1 MGIFDRFRA
10 AKPVRKTSALESMLS
25 RDGKALEK
33 EARTPVYS
41 GVSTD
46 MAYRQSILPPVD
58 QHYLEQLADRYSHLR
73 TVITRIASQSV
84 AKGWEYHAVG
94 DAGDKEER
102 KMLEKLL
109 RDPTGGNADIT
120 ATEFFK
126 AMIRQVEVFDDCWV
140 SIVYDRIQGTDGKIV
155 KELWVEDAKQM
166 RFHVDEYGKF
176 KNDEYF
182 DIITRQPLEKGA
194 LGEGGFEAEP
204 MAYYYDMGQ
213 DEDKIPFARDEIIH
227 FNKYSAN
234 ARLYGQSPII
244 GLSKK
249 IETALA
255 IENFQNK
262 IYKLER
268 PPKGFLDIPGHD
280 EESLNRLGEYIAEE
294 TRRNPN
300 FVPIISSRGEGTGS
314 GQAKFVPVMPNMDEL
329 MMLPYMDRINNDIN
343 ASYGVMPLVVGQ
355 MQGVGGLNSEG
366 EQITIFDRTIR
377 ETQQCLEM
385 GFIKPLMKL
394 MEVDTWKIRF
404 NDINER
410 DETKYL
416 NNMNLK
422 AQILTQ
428 MQNVGVEMDL
438 DDEGNLVLPQQPE
451 VVRQDFR
458 NSTQES
464 LEAEELKEPQDTW
477 NQQLESYE
485 ESLYKNLSN
494 LKK

>member
-1 MGIFDRFRA
+1 MAWYDRMLGR
-10 AKPVRKTSALESMLS
+10 KPVRKRSALEKLI
-25 RDGKALEK
+25 EK
-33 EARTPVYS
+33 NTASVLKDARTP
-41 GVSTD
+41 
-46 MAYRQSILPPVD
+46 AYGTAGSNRAFKADILPPVD
-58 QHYLEQLADRYSHLR
+58 QNYLEQLADRYSHLR

-84 AKGWEYHAVG
+84 AKGWEYHAIG

-102 KMLEKLL
+102 KMLELLL
-109 RDPTGGNADIT
+109 RDPSGGNADIT
-120 ATEFFK
+120 ASEFFK

-140 SIVYDRIQGTDGKIV
+140 SIVYDRIQGSEDKLV

-166 RFHVDEYGKF
+166 RFAVDDYGKF
-176 KNDEYF
+176 KNEEYF
-182 DIITRQPLEKGA
+182 DVITRKPLEKGA

-204 MAYYYDMGQ
+204 MAYFYDMGQ

-314 GQAKFVPVMPNMDEL
+314 GQAMFVPVMPNMDEL
-329 MMLPYMDRINNDIN
+329 MALPYMERINNDIN
-343 ASYGVMPLVVGQ
+343 AAYGVMPIVTGSVA
-355 MQGVGGLNSEG
+355 GVGGLNAEG
-366 EQITIFDRTIR
+366 EQISLFDRTVL

-385 GFIKPLMKL
+385 GFLRPLMKL
-394 MEVDTWKIRF
+394 MGIKTWKVKF
-404 NDINER
+404 ADINVKNEA
-410 DETKYL
+410 THLANMLQKANIITVL
-416 NNMNLK
+416 NKLGIKATLDKDGNLK
-422 AQILTQ
+422 LPDEPQVT
-428 MQNVGVEMDL
+428 VT
-438 DDEGNLVLPQQPE
+438 DDKPE
-451 VVRQDFR
+451 VG
-458 NSTQES
+458 
-464 LEAEELKEPQDTW
+464 ALKP
-477 NQQLESYE
+477 
-485 ESLYKNLSN
+485 
-494 LKK
+494 

>member
-1 MGIFDRFRA
+1 MGIFDRFRS
-10 AKPVRKTSALESMLS
+10 KPVRKATGIDAFLQDATMEISK
-25 RDGKALEK
+25 D
-33 EARTPVYS
+33 ARTPVYS

-46 MAYRQSILPPVD
+46 TAYRQSILPQVD
-58 QHYLEQLADRYSHLR
+58 QFYLEQLADRYSHLR

-84 AKGWEYHAVG
+84 AKGWEYHAIGKG
-94 DAGDKEER
+94 DPEQRRMVER
-102 KMLEKLL
+102 LL
-109 RDPTGGNADIT
+109 RNPTNGSSDMTGS
-120 ATEFFK
+120 ELFK
-126 AMIRQVEVFDDCWV
+126 AMIRQLEVFDDCWV
-140 SIVYDRIQGTDGKIV
+140 SIVYDRVADGEGKVTNKVV
-155 KELWVEDAKQM
+155 KELWVEDAKHM
-166 RFHVDEYGKF
+166 RFHVDEYGRFIEEEKF
-176 KNDEYF
+176 DPV
-182 DIITRQPLEKGA
+182 TREFMQGDVNPKTGVELE
-194 LGEGGFEAEP
+194 F
-204 MAYYYDMGQ
+204 MAYYYEYDDG
-213 DEDKIPFARDEIIH
+213 KIPFARDEIIH

-255 IENFQNK
+255 IESFQNK
-262 IYKLER
+262 IYRLER
-268 PPKGFLDIPGHD
+268 PPKGFLDVPGHD

-300 FVPIISSRGEGTGS
+300 FIPILSSRDASTT
-314 GQAKFVPVMPNMDEL
+314 AKFVPVMPNMDEL

-377 ETQQCLEM
+377 ETQMCVEM
-385 GFIKPLMKL
+385 GFFKRLLKIMGI
-394 MEVDTWKIRF
+394 DSWKIKF
-404 NDINER
+404 KDINER

-422 AQILTQ
+422 AQIITQ

-438 DDEGNLVLPQQPE
+438 DSDGNLQLPQAPE

-464 LEAEELKEPQDTW
+464 QEAEELKEHLDTW
-477 NQQLESYE
+477 NRQLENYE

-494 LKK
+494 

>member
-1 MGIFDRFRA
+1 
-10 AKPVRKTSALESMLS
+10 VRKRSALEDLIERNTASVLK
-25 RDGKALEK
+25 D
-33 EARTPVYS
+33 ARTP
-41 GVSTD
+41 
-46 MAYRQSILPPVD
+46 AYGTTGSNRAFKADILPPVD
-58 QHYLEQLADRYSHLR
+58 QNYLEQLADRYSHLR

-102 KMLEKLL
+102 KMLETLL
-109 RDPTGGNADIT
+109 RNPSGGNADIT
-120 ATEFFK
+120 ASEFFK

-140 SIVYDRIQGTDGKIV
+140 SVVYDRIQGTDGKIV

-166 RFHVDEYGKF
+166 RFAVDDYGKF
-176 KNDEYF
+176 KNEEYF
-182 DIITRQPLEKGA
+182 DVITRKFLEKGA

-204 MAYYYDMGQ
+204 MAYFYDMGQ

-329 MMLPYMDRINNDIN
+329 MALPYMERINNDIN
-343 ASYGVMPLVVGQ
+343 ASYGVMPIVTGSTA
-355 MQGVGGLNSEG
+355 GVGGLNAEG
-366 EQITIFDRTIR
+366 EQISLFDRTVL

-385 GFIKPLMKL
+385 GFLKPLMKL
-394 MEVDTWKIRF
+394 MGIQTWKVKF
-404 NDINER
+404 ADIN
-410 DETKYL
+410 TKNEQQALANMLQKANIITVL
-416 NNMNLK
+416 NK
-422 AQILTQ
+422 
-428 MQNVGVEMDL
+428 VGIEATL
-438 DDEGNLVLPQQPE
+438 DKDGNLVLPDKPQVSMPEEAKPE
-451 VVRQDFR
+451 VG
-458 NSTQES
+458 
-464 LEAEELKEPQDTW
+464 ALKP
-477 NQQLESYE
+477 
-485 ESLYKNLSN
+485 
-494 LKK
+494 

>member
-1 MGIFDRFRA
+1 M
-10 AKPVRKTSALESMLS
+10 RKRSALEDLIERNTASVLK
-25 RDGKALEK
+25 D
-33 EARTPVYS
+33 ARTP
-41 GVSTD
+41 
-46 MAYRQSILPPVD
+46 AYGTAGSNRAFKADILPPVD
-58 QHYLEQLADRYSHLR
+58 QNYLEQLADRYSHLR

-84 AKGWEYHAVG
+84 AKGWEYHAIG
-94 DAGDKEER
+94 DTGDKEER
-102 KMLEKLL
+102 KMLELLL
-109 RDPTGGNADIT
+109 RNPSGGNADIT
-120 ATEFFK
+120 ASEFFK

-166 RFHVDEYGKF
+166 RFHVDDYGKF

-182 DIITRQPLEKGA
+182 DIITRQPLEKGE

-204 MAYYYDMGQ
+204 MAYFYDMGQ

-329 MMLPYMDRINNDIN
+329 MALPYMERINNDIN
-343 ASYGVMPLVVGQ
+343 AAYGVMPIVTGSTA
-355 MQGVGGLNSEG
+355 GVGGLNAEG
-366 EQITIFDRTIR
+366 EQISLFDRTVL

-385 GFIKPLMKL
+385 GFLRPLMRL
-394 MEVDTWKIRF
+394 MGIKTWKVRF
-404 NDINER
+404 GDINVKNEA
-410 DETKYL
+410 TQLANMLQKANILTVL
-416 NNMNLK
+416 NKLGIKATLDKDGNLK
-422 AQILTQ
+422 LPDEAQVT
-428 MQNVGVEMDL
+428 VSEDK
-438 DDEGNLVLPQQPE
+438 PE
-451 VVRQDFR
+451 VG
-458 NSTQES
+458 
-464 LEAEELKEPQDTW
+464 ALKP
-477 NQQLESYE
+477 
-485 ESLYKNLSN
+485 
-494 LKK
+494 

>member
-1 MGIFDRFRA
+1 MGIFDRFRS
-10 AKPVRKTSALESMLS
+10 KPVRKASPLERMVSGDAQS
-25 RDGKALEK
+25 LEK

-46 MAYRQSILPPVD
+46 KAYRHSILPVVD

-84 AKGWEYHAVG
+84 AKGWEYHAIG
-94 DAGDKEER
+94 EGNPEQR
-102 KMLEKLL
+102 KMVESLL
-109 RDPTGGNADIT
+109 RNPTNGSADINGS
-120 ATEFFK
+120 EFFK
-126 AMIRQVEVFDDCWV
+126 AMIRQLEVFDDCWV
-140 SIVYDRIQGTDGKIV
+140 SVVYDRVASEDGSVSGKVV
-155 KELWVEDAKQM
+155 KELWVEDAKHM
-166 RFHVDEYGKF
+166 RFNVDAYGRFIEDEEKF
-176 KNDEYF
+176 DPVTREF
-182 DIITRQPLEKGA
+182 MGGDINPANGVKLES
-194 LGEGGFEAEP
+194 
-204 MAYYYDMGQ
+204 MAYFYES
-213 DEDKIPFARDEIIH
+213 EDGKIPFARDEIIH

-255 IENFQNK
+255 IESFQNK
-262 IYKLER
+262 IYRLER
-268 PPKGFLDIPGHD
+268 PPKGFLDVPGHD

-300 FVPIISSRGEGTGS
+300 FVPILSSRDGGNT
-314 GQAKFVPVMPNMDEL
+314 AKFVPVMPNMDEL

-377 ETQQCLEM
+377 ETQQCVEM
-385 GFIKPLMKL
+385 GFLKPLLKL
-394 MEVDTWKIRF
+394 MQIDTWKIRF

-422 AQILTQ
+422 AQIITQ

-438 DDEGNLVLPQQPE
+438 DSDGNLVLPQAPE

-458 NSTQES
+458 KPSQES
-464 LEAEELKEPQDTW
+464 LEAEEQEEPRRIW
-477 NQQLESYE
+477 NRQPMSYAELLPESSE
-485 ESLYKNLSN
+485 N
-494 LKK
+494 

>member
-1 MGIFDRFRA
+1 MGIFDRFRS
-10 AKPVRKTSALESMLS
+10 KPVRKTTGIDAFLQDATADVSK
-25 RDGKALEK
+25 D
-33 EARTPVYS
+33 ARTPVYS

-46 MAYRQSILPPVD
+46 TAYRQSILPQVD
-58 QHYLEQLADRYSHLR
+58 QFYLEQLADRYSHLR

-84 AKGWEYHAVG
+84 AKGWEYQAIG
-94 DAGDKEER
+94 DGNPEQR
-102 KMLEKLL
+102 KQVESLL
-109 RDPTGGNADIT
+109 RNPTNGSADING
-120 ATEFFK
+120 TEFFK
-126 AMIRQVEVFDDCWV
+126 AMIRQLEVFDDCWV
-140 SIVYDRIQGTDGKIV
+140 SIVYDRLASEDGSVSGKIV
-155 KELWVEDAKQM
+155 KELWVEDAKHM
-166 RFHVDEYGKF
+166 RFHVDEYGRFLEEDKF
-176 KNDEYF
+176 DPVSREFMEGTVNPQTGVELEY
-182 DIITRQPLEKGA
+182 
-194 LGEGGFEAEP
+194 
-204 MAYYYDMGQ
+204 MAYYYES
-213 DEDKIPFARDEIIH
+213 EDGKIPFARDEIIH

-255 IENFQNK
+255 IESFQNK
-262 IYKLER
+262 IYRLER
-268 PPKGFLDIPGHD
+268 PPKGFLDVPGHD

-300 FVPIISSRGEGTGS
+300 FIPILSSRDASTT
-314 GQAKFVPVMPNMDEL
+314 AKFVPVMPNMDEL

-343 ASYGVMPLVVGQ
+343 GAYGVMPLVVGQ

-377 ETQQCLEM
+377 ETQQCVEM
-385 GFIKPLMKL
+385 GFLKPLLKL

-404 NDINER
+404 NDINEK

-438 DDEGNLVLPQQPE
+438 DGEGNLVLPQQAE

-458 NSTQES
+458 SSSQES
-464 LEAEELKEPQDTW
+464 QEAEELKEHLDIW
-477 NQQLESYE
+477 NQQLENSE
-485 ESLYKNLSN
+485 ESLYKNLNS
-494 LKK
+494 

>member
-1 MGIFDRFRA
+1 MAWYDRILGR
-10 AKPVRKTSALESMLS
+10 KPVRKRSALEDLIERNTASVLK
-25 RDGKALEK
+25 D
-33 EARTPVYS
+33 ARTP
-41 GVSTD
+41 
-46 MAYRQSILPPVD
+46 AYGTAGTNRAFKADILPPVD
-58 QHYLEQLADRYSHLR
+58 QNYLEQLADRYSHLR

-94 DAGDKEER
+94 DTGDKEER
-102 KMLEKLL
+102 KMLELLL
-109 RDPTGGNADIT
+109 RNPSGGNADIT
-120 ATEFFK
+120 ASEFFK

-140 SIVYDRIQGTDGKIV
+140 SIVYDRIQGSDGKIV

-166 RFHVDEYGKF
+166 RFAVDDYGKF
-176 KNDEYF
+176 KNEEYF
-182 DIITRQPLEKGA
+182 DVITREPLEKGQ

-204 MAYYYDMGQ
+204 MAYFYDMGQ

-329 MMLPYMDRINNDIN
+329 MALPYMERINNDIN
-343 ASYGVMPLVVGQ
+343 ASYGVMPIVTGSTA
-355 MQGVGGLNSEG
+355 GVGGLNAEG
-366 EQITIFDRTIR
+366 EQISLFDRTVL

-385 GFIKPLMKL
+385 GFLKPLMKL
-394 MEVDTWKIRF
+394 MGIKTWKVKF
-404 NDINER
+404 ADINAKNEQQALANMLQKANII
-410 DETKYL
+410 TVL
-416 NNMNLK
+416 NK
-422 AQILTQ
+422 
-428 MQNVGVEMDL
+428 VGIEATL
-438 DDEGNLVLPQQPE
+438 DKDGNLVLPDKPQVSMPEESKPE
-451 VVRQDFR
+451 VG
-458 NSTQES
+458 
-464 LEAEELKEPQDTW
+464 ALKP
-477 NQQLESYE
+477 
-485 ESLYKNLSN
+485 
-494 LKK
+494 

>member
-1 MGIFDRFRA
+1 MAWYDRLLGR
-10 AKPVRKTSALESMLS
+10 KPVRKRSALEELIERNTASIAK
-25 RDGKALEK
+25 D
-33 EARTPVYS
+33 ARTP
-41 GVSTD
+41 
-46 MAYRQSILPPVD
+46 AYGTAGTNRAFKADILPPVD
-58 QHYLEQLADRYSHLR
+58 QNYLEQLADRYSHLR

-120 ATEFFK
+120 ASEFFK

-166 RFHVDEYGKF
+166 RFAVDEYGKF

-182 DIITRQPLEKGA
+182 DIITRQPLEKGE

-204 MAYYYDMGQ
+204 MAYFYDMGQ

-329 MMLPYMDRINNDIN
+329 MALPYMERINNDIN
-343 ASYGVMPLVVGQ
+343 ASYGVMPIVTGSTA
-355 MQGVGGLNSEG
+355 GVGGLNAEG
-366 EQITIFDRTIR
+366 EQISLFDRTVL

-385 GFIKPLMKL
+385 GFLKPLMKL
-394 MEVDTWKIRF
+394 MGIQTWKVKF
-404 NDINER
+404 ADIN
-410 DETKYL
+410 TKNEQQALANMLQKANIITVL
-416 NNMNLK
+416 NK
-422 AQILTQ
+422 
-428 MQNVGVEMDL
+428 VGIEATL
-438 DDEGNLVLPQQPE
+438 DKDGNLVLPDKPQVSMPDEAKPE
-451 VVRQDFR
+451 VG
-458 NSTQES
+458 
-464 LEAEELKEPQDTW
+464 ALKP
-477 NQQLESYE
+477 
-485 ESLYKNLSN
+485 
-494 LKK
+494 

>member
-1 MGIFDRFRA
+1 MAWYDRILGR
-10 AKPVRKTSALESMLS
+10 KPVRKRSALEDLIERNTASVLK
-25 RDGKALEK
+25 D
-33 EARTPVYS
+33 ARTPAYGTS
-41 GVSTD
+41 GSNRAFKAD
-46 MAYRQSILPPVD
+46 ILPPVD
-58 QHYLEQLADRYSHLR
+58 QNYLEQLADRYSHLR

-84 AKGWEYHAVG
+84 AKGWEYHAIG
-94 DAGDKEER
+94 DTGDKEER
-102 KMLEKLL
+102 KMLELLL
-109 RDPTGGNADIT
+109 RNPSGGNADIT
-120 ATEFFK
+120 ASEFFK

-140 SIVYDRIQGTDGKIV
+140 SIVYDRIQGSDGKIV

-166 RFHVDEYGKF
+166 RFAVDDYGKF

-182 DIITRQPLEKGA
+182 DIITREPLAKGE

-204 MAYYYDMGQ
+204 MAYFYDMGQ

-329 MMLPYMDRINNDIN
+329 MALPYMERINNDIN
-343 ASYGVMPLVVGQ
+343 ASYGVMPIVTGSTA
-355 MQGVGGLNSEG
+355 GVGGLNAEG
-366 EQITIFDRTIR
+366 EQISLFDRTVL

-385 GFIKPLMKL
+385 GFLKPLMKL
-394 MEVDTWKIRF
+394 MGIKTWKVMF
-404 NDINER
+404 ADINVKNEQQALANMLQKANII
-410 DETKYL
+410 TVL
-416 NNMNLK
+416 NK
-422 AQILTQ
+422 
-428 MQNVGVEMDL
+428 VGIEATL
-438 DDEGNLVLPQQPE
+438 DKDGNLVLPDKPQVSMPEEAKPE
-451 VVRQDFR
+451 VG
-458 NSTQES
+458 
-464 LEAEELKEPQDTW
+464 ALKP
-477 NQQLESYE
+477 
-485 ESLYKNLSN
+485 
-494 LKK
+494 

>member
-1 MGIFDRFRA
+1 MGLFDRWRS
-10 AKPVRKTSALESMLS
+10 KPVRKATGIDAFLEDATAEVSK
-25 RDGKALEK
+25 D
-33 EARTPVYS
+33 ARTPVYS

-46 MAYRQSILPPVD
+46 TAYRQSILPQVD
-58 QHYLEQLADRYSHLR
+58 QFYLEQLADRYSHLR

-84 AKGWEYHAVG
+84 AKGWAYHAIGEG
-94 DAGDKEER
+94 DPEQR
-102 KMLEKLL
+102 KQVETLL
-109 RDPTGGNADIT
+109 RDPTNGSADING
-120 ATEFFK
+120 TEFFK
-126 AMIRQVEVFDDCWV
+126 AMIRQLEVFDDCWI
-140 SIVYDRIQGTDGKIV
+140 SLVYDRLASEDGSVSGKIV
-155 KELWVEDAKQM
+155 KELWVEDAKHM
-166 RFHVDEYGKF
+166 RFHVDEFGRFVEEDKF
-176 KNDEYF
+176 DPVTREFMEGTVNPETGVELEY
-182 DIITRQPLEKGA
+182 
-194 LGEGGFEAEP
+194 
-204 MAYYYDMGQ
+204 MAYYYES
-213 DEDKIPFARDEIIH
+213 EDGKIPFARDEIIH

-262 IYKLER
+262 IYRLER
-268 PPKGFLDIPGHD
+268 PPKGFLDVPGHD

-300 FVPIISSRGEGTGS
+300 FVPILSSRDGGNT
-314 GQAKFVPVMPNMDEL
+314 AKFVPVMPNMDEL

-385 GFIKPLMKL
+385 GFLKPLLKL
-394 MEVDTWKIRF
+394 MEIDTWKIRF

-458 NSTQES
+458 NSSQGS
-464 LEAEELKEPQDTW
+464 QEAEEPKEQQDTW
-477 NQQLESYE
+477 KRQPQSYAELLPESSE
-485 ESLYKNLSN
+485 N
-494 LKK
+494 

>member
-1 MGIFDRFRA
+1 MGIFDRFRS
-10 AKPVRKTSALESMLS
+10 KPVRKTTGIDAFLENATADVS
-25 RDGKALEK
+25 K

-46 MAYRQSILPPVD
+46 TAYRQSILPQVD
-58 QHYLEQLADRYSHLR
+58 QFYLEQLADRYSHLR

-84 AKGWEYHAVG
+84 AKGWEYQAIG
-94 DAGDKEER
+94 DGDPEQR
-102 KMLEKLL
+102 KQVEALL
-109 RDPTGGNADIT
+109 RDPTNGSADING
-120 ATEFFK
+120 TEFFK
-126 AMIRQVEVFDDCWV
+126 AMIRQLEVFDDCWI
-140 SIVYDRIQGTDGKIV
+140 SLVYDRLASEDGSVSGKVV
-155 KELWVEDAKQM
+155 KELWVEDAKHM
-166 RFHVDEYGKF
+166 RFHVDEFGRFVEEEKF
-176 KNDEYF
+176 DPVTREFMEGTVNPETGVELEY
-182 DIITRQPLEKGA
+182 
-194 LGEGGFEAEP
+194 
-204 MAYYYDMGQ
+204 MAYYYES
-213 DEDKIPFARDEIIH
+213 EDGKIPFARDEIIH

-255 IENFQNK
+255 IESFQNK
-262 IYKLER
+262 IYRLER
-268 PPKGFLDIPGHD
+268 PPKGFLDVPGHD

-300 FVPIISSRGEGTGS
+300 FIPILSSRDASTT
-314 GQAKFVPVMPNMDEL
+314 AKFVPVMPNMDEL

-343 ASYGVMPLVVGQ
+343 GAYGVMPLVVGQ

-377 ETQQCLEM
+377 ETQQCVEM
-385 GFIKPLMKL
+385 GFLKPLLKL

-404 NDINER
+404 NDINEK

-438 DDEGNLVLPQQPE
+438 DGEGNLVLPQQAE

-458 NSTQES
+458 SSSQES
-464 LEAEELKEPQDTW
+464 QEAEELKEHLDIW
-477 NQQLESYE
+477 NQQLENSE
-485 ESLYKNLSN
+485 ESLYKNLNS
-494 LKK
+494 

>member
-1 MGIFDRFRA
+1 LAWYDRLLGR
-10 AKPVRKTSALESMLS
+10 KPVRKRSALEELIE
-25 RDGKALEK
+25 RNTANIVKD
-33 EARTPVYS
+33 ARTPAYGTS
-41 GVSTD
+41 GSNRAFKAD
-46 MAYRQSILPPVD
+46 ILPPVD
-58 QHYLEQLADRYSHLR
+58 QNYLEQLADRYSHLR

-120 ATEFFK
+120 ASEFFK
-126 AMIRQVEVFDDCWV
+126 AMIRQVEVFDDCWISV
-140 SIVYDRIQGTDGKIV
+140 VYDRIQGSDDKIV

-166 RFHVDEYGKF
+166 RFAVDDYGKF
-176 KNDEYF
+176 KNEEYF
-182 DIITRQPLEKGA
+182 DVITREPLEKGA

-204 MAYYYDMGQ
+204 MAYFYDMGQ

-300 FVPIISSRGEGTGS
+300 FVPIISSRGEGSS

-329 MMLPYMDRINNDIN
+329 MALPYMERINNDIN
-343 ASYGVMPLVVGQ
+343 AAYGVMPIVTGSTA
-355 MQGVGGLNSEG
+355 GVGGLNAEG
-366 EQITIFDRTIR
+366 EQISLFDRTVL

-385 GFIKPLMKL
+385 GFLRPLMRL
-394 MEVDTWKIRF
+394 MGITTWKVKF
-404 NDINER
+404 ADIN
-410 DETKYL
+410 TKNEQQALANMLQKANIITVL
-416 NNMNLK
+416 NK
-422 AQILTQ
+422 
-428 MQNVGVEMDL
+428 VGIEATL
-438 DDEGNLVLPQQPE
+438 DKDGNLVLPDKPQVSMPEEAKPE
-451 VVRQDFR
+451 VG
-458 NSTQES
+458 
-464 LEAEELKEPQDTW
+464 ALKP
-477 NQQLESYE
+477 
-485 ESLYKNLSN
+485 
-494 LKK
+494 

>member
-1 MGIFDRFRA
+1 MAWYDRILGR
-10 AKPVRKTSALESMLS
+10 KPVRKRSALEDLIE
-25 RDGKALEK
+25 RNTANIIKD
-33 EARTPVYS
+33 ARTP
-41 GVSTD
+41 
-46 MAYRQSILPPVD
+46 AYGTAGSNRAFKADILPPVD
-58 QHYLEQLADRYSHLR
+58 QNYLEQLADRYSHLR

-102 KMLEKLL
+102 KMLELLL
-109 RDPTGGNADIT
+109 RNPSGGNADIT
-120 ATEFFK
+120 ASEFFK

-166 RFHVDEYGKF
+166 RFHVDDYGKF

-182 DIITRQPLEKGA
+182 DIITRQPLAKGE

-204 MAYYYDMGQ
+204 MAYFYDMGQ

-329 MMLPYMDRINNDIN
+329 MALPYMERINNDIN
-343 ASYGVMPLVVGQ
+343 ASYGVMPIVTGSTA
-355 MQGVGGLNSEG
+355 GVGGLNAEG
-366 EQITIFDRTIR
+366 EQISLFDRTVL

-385 GFIKPLMKL
+385 GFLKPLMKL
-394 MEVDTWKIRF
+394 MGIKTWKVKF
-404 NDINER
+404 ADINVKNEQQALANMLQKANII
-410 DETKYL
+410 TVL
-416 NNMNLK
+416 NK
-422 AQILTQ
+422 
-428 MQNVGVEMDL
+428 VGIEATL
-438 DDEGNLVLPQQPE
+438 DKDGNLVLPDKPQVSMPDDAKPE
-451 VVRQDFR
+451 VG
-458 NSTQES
+458 
-464 LEAEELKEPQDTW
+464 ALKP
-477 NQQLESYE
+477 
-485 ESLYKNLSN
+485 
-494 LKK
+494 

>member
-1 MGIFDRFRA
+1 MGFFDRFRS
-10 AKPVRKTSALESMLS
+10 KPVRKATGIDAFLEDATAEVSK
-25 RDGKALEK
+25 D
-33 EARTPVYS
+33 ARTPVYS

-46 MAYRQSILPPVD
+46 TAYRQSILPQVD
-58 QHYLEQLADRYSHLR
+58 QFYLEQLADRYSHLR

-84 AKGWEYHAVG
+84 AKGWEYQAIGEG
-94 DAGDKEER
+94 DPEQR
-102 KMLEKLL
+102 KQVETLL
-109 RDPTGGNADIT
+109 RDPTNGSADING
-120 ATEFFK
+120 TEFFK
-126 AMIRQVEVFDDCWV
+126 AMIRQLEVFDDCWV
-140 SIVYDRIQGTDGKIV
+140 SLVYDRLASEDGSVSGKIV
-155 KELWVEDAKQM
+155 KELWVEDAKHM
-166 RFHVDEYGKF
+166 RFHVDEFGRFVEEEKF
-176 KNDEYF
+176 DPVTREFMEGTVNPETGVELEY
-182 DIITRQPLEKGA
+182 
-194 LGEGGFEAEP
+194 
-204 MAYYYDMGQ
+204 MAYYYES
-213 DEDKIPFARDEIIH
+213 EDGKIPFARDEIIH

-262 IYKLER
+262 IYRLER
-268 PPKGFLDIPGHD
+268 PPKGFLDVPGHD

-300 FVPIISSRGEGTGS
+300 FIPILSSRDASTT
-314 GQAKFVPVMPNMDEL
+314 AKFVPVMPNMDEL

-343 ASYGVMPLVVGQ
+343 GAYGVMPLVVGQ
-355 MQGVGGLNSEG
+355 LAGVGGLNSEG

-377 ETQQCLEM
+377 ETQQCVEM
-385 GFIKPLMKL
+385 GFLKPLLKL

-404 NDINER
+404 NDINEK

-438 DDEGNLVLPQQPE
+438 DSEGNLKLPQQAE

-458 NSTQES
+458 SSSQES
-464 LEAEELKEPQDTW
+464 QEAEELKEHLDIW
-477 NQQLESYE
+477 NQQLESSE
-485 ESLYKNLSN
+485 ESLYKNLSS

>member
-1 MGIFDRFRA
+1 M
-10 AKPVRKTSALESMLS
+10 RKRSALEDLIE
-25 RDGKALEK
+25 RNTANIIKD
-33 EARTPVYS
+33 ARTP
-41 GVSTD
+41 
-46 MAYRQSILPPVD
+46 AYGTAGSNRAFKADILPPVD
-58 QHYLEQLADRYSHLR
+58 QNYLEQLADRYSHLR

-102 KMLEKLL
+102 KMLELLL
-109 RDPTGGNADIT
+109 RNPSGGNADIT
-120 ATEFFK
+120 ASEFFK

-166 RFHVDEYGKF
+166 RFHVDDYGKF

-182 DIITRQPLEKGA
+182 DIITRQPLAKGE

-204 MAYYYDMGQ
+204 MAYFYDMGQ

-329 MMLPYMDRINNDIN
+329 MALPYMERINNDIN
-343 ASYGVMPLVVGQ
+343 ASYGVMPIVTGSTA
-355 MQGVGGLNSEG
+355 GVGGLNAEG
-366 EQITIFDRTIR
+366 EQISLFDRTVL

-385 GFIKPLMKL
+385 GFLKPLMKL
-394 MEVDTWKIRF
+394 MGIKTWKVKF
-404 NDINER
+404 ADINVKNEQQALANMLQKANII
-410 DETKYL
+410 TVL
-416 NNMNLK
+416 NK
-422 AQILTQ
+422 
-428 MQNVGVEMDL
+428 VGIEATL
-438 DDEGNLVLPQQPE
+438 DKDGNLVLPDKPQVSMPDEAKPE
-451 VVRQDFR
+451 VG
-458 NSTQES
+458 
-464 LEAEELKEPQDTW
+464 ALKP
-477 NQQLESYE
+477 
-485 ESLYKNLSN
+485 
-494 LKK
+494 

>member
-1 MGIFDRFRA
+1 MAWYDRLLGR
-10 AKPVRKTSALESMLS
+10 KPVRKRSALEDLIQRNTASVLK
-25 RDGKALEK
+25 D
-33 EARTPVYS
+33 ARTP
-41 GVSTD
+41 
-46 MAYRQSILPPVD
+46 AYGSVGSNRAFKADILPPVD
-58 QHYLEQLADRYSHLR
+58 QNYLEQLADRYSHLR

-102 KMLEKLL
+102 KMLDKLL

-120 ATEFFK
+120 ASEFFK

-140 SIVYDRIQGTDGKIV
+140 SIVYDRIEGSDDKIV

-166 RFHVDEYGKF
+166 RFAVDDYGKF

-182 DIITRQPLEKGA
+182 DVITRKFLEKGEK
-194 LGEGGFEAEP
+194 GEGGFEAVP

-329 MMLPYMDRINNDIN
+329 MALPYMERINNDIN
-343 ASYGVMPLVVGQ
+343 AAYGVMPIVTGSTA
-355 MQGVGGLNSEG
+355 GVGGLNAEG
-366 EQITIFDRTIR
+366 EQISLFDRTVL

-385 GFIKPLMKL
+385 GFIKPLMRL
-394 MEVDTWKIRF
+394 MGIKTWKVKF
-404 NDINER
+404 ADINVKNEA
-410 DETKYL
+410 THLANMLQKANIITVL
-416 NNMNLK
+416 NKLGIKATLDKDGNLK
-422 AQILTQ
+422 LPDKPQVT
-428 MQNVGVEMDL
+428 VT
-438 DDEGNLVLPQQPE
+438 DEKPE
-451 VVRQDFR
+451 VG
-458 NSTQES
+458 
-464 LEAEELKEPQDTW
+464 ALKP
-477 NQQLESYE
+477 
-485 ESLYKNLSN
+485 
-494 LKK
+494 

>member
-1 MGIFDRFRA
+1 LGLFDRILGR
-10 AKPVRKTSALESMLS
+10 KPVRKRSALEELIERNTASLVK
-25 RDGKALEK
+25 D
-33 EARTPVYS
+33 ARTPVYGATGS
-41 GVSTD
+41 NRAFQD
-46 MAYRQSILPPVD
+46 SILPPVD
-58 QHYLEQLADRYSHLR
+58 QNYLEQLADRYSHLR

-84 AKGWEYHAVG
+84 AKGWEYHAIG
-94 DAGDKEER
+94 DKGDKEER
-102 KMLEKLL
+102 RMLELLL
-109 RDPTGGNADIT
+109 RDPSGGNADIT
-120 ATEFFK
+120 ASEFFK

-140 SIVYDRIQGTDGKIV
+140 SIVYDRIQGSDDKIV

-176 KNDEYF
+176 KKDEYF
-182 DIITRQPLEKGA
+182 DVITRKELEKGE

-204 MAYYYDMGQ
+204 IAYFYDAGQ
-213 DEDKIPFARDEIIH
+213 DEDKIPFARDEVIH

-329 MMLPYMDRINNDIN
+329 MALPYMERINNDIN
-343 ASYGVMPLVVGQ
+343 AAYGVMPIVTGSTA
-355 MQGVGGLNSEG
+355 GVGGLNAEG
-366 EQITIFDRTIR
+366 EQISLFDRTVL

-385 GFIKPLMKL
+385 GFLRPLMRL
-394 MEVDTWKIRF
+394 MGIKTWKVRF
-404 NDINER
+404 GDINVKNEA
-410 DETKYL
+410 TQLANMLQKANILTVL
-416 NNMNLK
+416 NKLGIKATLDKDGNLK
-422 AQILTQ
+422 LPDEAQVT
-428 MQNVGVEMDL
+428 VSEDK
-438 DDEGNLVLPQQPE
+438 PE
-451 VVRQDFR
+451 VG
-458 NSTQES
+458 
-464 LEAEELKEPQDTW
+464 ALKP
-477 NQQLESYE
+477 
-485 ESLYKNLSN
+485 
-494 LKK
+494 

>member
-1 MGIFDRFRA
+1 M
-10 AKPVRKTSALESMLS
+10 RKRSALEDLIERNTASVLK
-25 RDGKALEK
+25 D
-33 EARTPVYS
+33 ARTP
-41 GVSTD
+41 
-46 MAYRQSILPPVD
+46 AYGTAGSNRAFKADILPPVD
-58 QHYLEQLADRYSHLR
+58 QNYLEQLADRYSHLR

-84 AKGWEYHAVG
+84 AKGWEYHAIG
-94 DAGDKEER
+94 DTGDKEER
-102 KMLEKLL
+102 KMLELLL
-109 RDPTGGNADIT
+109 RNPSGGNADIT
-120 ATEFFK
+120 ASEFFK

-166 RFHVDEYGKF
+166 RFHVDDYGKF

-182 DIITRQPLEKGA
+182 DIITRQPLEKGE

-204 MAYYYDMGQ
+204 MAYFYDMGQ

-329 MMLPYMDRINNDIN
+329 MALPYMERINNDIN
-343 ASYGVMPLVVGQ
+343 ASYGVMPIVTGSTA
-355 MQGVGGLNSEG
+355 GVGGLNAEG
-366 EQITIFDRTIR
+366 EQISLFDRTVL

-385 GFIKPLMKL
+385 GFLKPLMKL
-394 MEVDTWKIRF
+394 MGIKTWKVKF
-404 NDINER
+404 ADINVKNEQQALANMLQKANII
-410 DETKYL
+410 TVL
-416 NNMNLK
+416 NK
-422 AQILTQ
+422 
-428 MQNVGVEMDL
+428 VGIEATL
-438 DDEGNLVLPQQPE
+438 DKDGNLVLPDKPQVSMPDEAKPE
-451 VVRQDFR
+451 VG
-458 NSTQES
+458 
-464 LEAEELKEPQDTW
+464 ALKP
-477 NQQLESYE
+477 
-485 ESLYKNLSN
+485 
-494 LKK
+494 